1 MIPFVKS
8 DAWLFMAVAAGDRG
22 AGATLKDVIAA
33 GDFINHSIFSLG
45 ELRRGFARLTAGG
58 YVREEAGQFSLTA
71 DGRAL
76 YGRAHDNRP
85 KTPLAVWG
93 ALNDVL
99 GVGLTPDPSA
109 FDDDLWA
116 YPSVRASA
124 VRDAYDQYDGEFR
137 AAYERRYGKR

>member
-1 MIPFVKS
+1 VIPFVKS
-8 DAWLFMAVAAGDRG
+8 DAWLFMAVATGDRG
-22 AGATLKDVIAA
+22 GGATLKDVIAA
-33 GDFINHSIFSLG
+33 GDFINHSIFNAG
-45 ELRRGFARLTAGG
+45 ELRRGLAKLTTGG
-58 YVREEAGQFSLTA
+58 FVREEAGRFSLTA

-85 KTPLAVWG
+85 KTPLAVWD

-99 GVGLTPDPSA
+99 GVSLAPDPTA

-116 YPSVRASA
+116 YPSVKASDVRA
-124 VRDAYDQYDGEFR
+124 AYDQYDREFR